1 MKFAKL
7 FLASLL
13 FLGLPLLTSSQSAAQ
28 STAQKAKAAAGAP
41 AADLVDINSATAD
54 QLKAVPGIGD
64 VYSKKIIDGRPY
76 ANKSQLV
83 SKKIIPQGVYNKIKD
98 LIVAKQK

>member
-13 FLGLPLLTSSQSAAQ
+13 FLGLPLLTFSQSAAQ
-28 STAQKAKAAAGAP
+28 KGKATVAAP

-83 SKKIIPQGVYNKIKD
+83 SKKIIPEGVYNKIKD
-98 LIVAKQK
+98 RIVAKQK